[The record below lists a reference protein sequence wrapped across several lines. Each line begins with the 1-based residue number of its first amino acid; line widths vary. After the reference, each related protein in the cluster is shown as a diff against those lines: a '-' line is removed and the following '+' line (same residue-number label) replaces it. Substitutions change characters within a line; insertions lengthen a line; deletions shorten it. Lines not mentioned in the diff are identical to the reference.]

1 MIHVKLPSKRKTHLT
16 WLDKKYQHSVHTPS
30 APPSPPLTTKV
41 SEYGELDDTDG
52 PLYQEIQRRNTII
65 ANKLF
70 GCNLYVGEICK
81 VKDAN
86 EKDIATYG
94 EEVEIIKIMRN
105 TIELDRPWPK
115 DDDPFV
121 IMFQNPKTKKVWV
134 ANPSFFV
141 PK

>member
-1 MIHVKLPSKRKTHLT
+1 M
-16 WLDKKYQHSVHTPS
+16 HTPTPVVS
-30 APPSPPLTTKV
+30 SPAKS

-65 ANKLF
+65 SNKLF

-115 DDDPFV
+115 DDDPFI

>member
-1 MIHVKLPSKRKTHLT
+1 MIHVKLPSKRKPHLT
-16 WLDKKYQHSVHTPS
+16 WLDKKYQHSVHTP
-30 APPSPPLTTKV
+30 PPKPTTT

-52 PLYQEIQRRNTII
+52 PLYQEIQRRNIII

-70 GCNLYVGEICK
+70 GCNLYIGGFYK

-121 IMFQNPKTKKVWV
+121 IMFQNPETKKIWV

-141 PK
+141 SK

>member
-1 MIHVKLPSKRKTHLT
+1 MIHVKLPSKRKPHLT

-30 APPSPPLTTKV
+30 PPPSAANSKTT

-70 GCNLYVGEICK
+70 GCNLYIGGFYK